1 MQKVIARFVQ
11 RRTRVDN
18 DDNSGSDDKKKKN
31 AEVMKALNTIER

>member
-11 RRTRVDN
+11 RRTRVDD